1 MTHPPMTT
9 YARMKHTAIAL
20 TLLGGLMAFGLPG
33 AHAQEKKPAKLDGP
47 LEEQL
52 EPYWSVDRDLEVLKN
67 KLYTREGEI
76 SFGVFAGYMP
86 SEPFYDYITLGG
98 RIGYFFT
105 EYLGLEVGGSV
116 LLERNTALTD
126 FLIERRSDAFDAE
139 RDALDKQLWRT
150 NAMVMWHPLYGK
162 WALLQRKLSH
172 FDFNVGIGAGVVA
185 VKRPD
190 SKRNVDPSDEVLP
203 EGVLGA
209 GFHFFALEELT
220 IRLDTRVYFYQGPE
234 FDTSSA
240 ASERGFYDRLEVP
253 VDFLLGVS
261 YSL

>member
-1 MTHPPMTT
+1 MTPPPKTT
-9 YARMKHTAIAL
+9 CARMKQPAIAL
-20 TLLGGLMAFGLPG
+20 TLLGALMALALPS
-33 AHAQEKKPAKLDGP
+33 ALAQENESTEIEGP

-76 SFGVFAGYMP
+76 SFGLFAGYMP
-86 SEPFYDYITLGG
+86 SEPFYDYISLGG
-98 RIGYFFT
+98 RLGYFFT
-105 EYLGLEVGGSV
+105 EHLGLELGGGV
-116 LLERNTALTD
+116 LLERNTSLTD
-126 FLIERRSDAFDAE
+126 FLEERREDSFVAE
-139 RDALDKQLWRT
+139 RDALDKQLWRA

-172 FDFNVGIGAGVVA
+172 FDFNLGLGAGVVG
-185 VKRPD
+185 VSRPD
-190 SKRNVDPSDEVLP
+190 SRRNLAASDEVLP
-203 EGVLGA
+203 EAVLGA
-209 GFHFFALEELT
+209 GFHFFALKDLT
-220 IRLDTRVYFYQGPE
+220 IRLDTRVYFHQGPE
-234 FDTSSA
+234 FETSTQ